1 MDKLIFDPTI
11 NTGNI
16 LAMLMVMGGLI
27 AFWIK
32 IETSLAQYETKM
44 NNMEKSLQEVKEE
57 LTWLRRYHFNLPRQ
71 SFQQIPNFYE
81 YAKEYPPRFCHAT
94 DYPYGPAEA
103 SQRMDTEGIRPK
115 REKGIV
121 VRIEQAPK
129 YI

>member
-1 MDKLIFDPTI
+1 MDKLVFDPKI

-16 LAMLMVMGGLI
+16 LAMLMVLGGLI

-44 NNMEKSLQEVKEE
+44 KNMEKSLQEVKEE

-71 SFQQIPNFYE
+71 SFEQIPYFYE
-81 YAKEYPPRFCHAT
+81 YAKEYAPRFRTTT

-103 SQRMDTEGIRPK
+103 PKRMDTEGIRPQ
-115 REKGIV
+115 RERGIDQ
-121 VRIEQAPK
+121 RTQKAPE
-129 YI
+129 YG

>member
-1 MDKLIFDPTI
+1 MDKLVFDPKI

-32 IETSLAQYETKM
+32 IETSMTQYETKM

-57 LTWLRRYHFNLPRQ
+57 LTWLRRYHFNMPRQ
-71 SFQQIPNFYE
+71 SFEQIPYFHE
-81 YAKEYPPRFCHAT
+81 YAKKYASCFCTAT
-94 DYPYGPAEA
+94 DYPYSPAEA
-103 SQRMDTEGIRPK
+103 PKRMDAEGIRPQ
-115 REKGIV
+115 RERGIV
-121 VRIEQAPK
+121 DRVEQAPK